1 MKCLI
6 EKLNGS
12 LGSDSLVPALG
23 EFRIDVNVTTAETSA
38 NGKSMNFVGIFSA
51 RVVGNGY
58 IGKSE
63 NDISHTSLSFSGGSD
78 NKVYFSTGTYSIF
91 ISSYYEINGTD
102 LEQDIDGYSFVN
114 YDKFQYSL
122 GGNNWISD
130 VFFGEEVDLSAFKN
144 ASFLQLIPVKRNLVG
159 DVDDLAGSTSIT
171 GLVLDNNNEMKGD
184 IKSLSSCLSLVN
196 LFVVNTKVG
205 GTLESLANGMYN
217 NGRISGTMN
226 VHAQSSNVTY
236 NGSAITSNMTVTFTA
251 NGPQYA

>member
-1 MKCLI
+1 MNCLVT
-6 EKLNGS
+6 KLKGS
-12 LGSDSLVPALG
+12 LGNDSLVPALG
-23 EFRIDVNVTTAETSA
+23 EYRIDVNTTTAEADSGKFMEFTGISA
-38 NGKSMNFVGIFSA
+38 A

-78 NKVYFSTGTYSIF
+78 KKVYFSTGTYSIF
-91 ISSYYEINGTD
+91 IYSYYGINGMA
-102 LEQDIDGYSFVN
+102 LEQEQSGYRFVN

-130 VFFGEEVDLSAFKN
+130 VFFDESVDLSAFKN
-144 ASFLQLIPVKRNLVG
+144 ASFLQFKPVRYNLIG

-184 IKSLSSCLSLVN
+184 IVSLSNCLSLAN

-205 GTLESLANGMYN
+205 GTLESLAEGMYN
-217 NGRISGTMN
+217 NGRTSGTMN

-236 NGSAITSNMTVTFTA
+236 NGSAITQNMTVTFTA
-251 NGPQYA
+251 NGPEYA